1 MIPRMQT
8 KISFSTVI
16 YTLTILFIIS
26 ISVVKAENDDDEILG
41 EVLTD
46 ILVGSA
52 VAVCETNAACNGFMT
67 LITIVFIITS
77 LIGWCCNGCRCD
89 DEYYPS
95 RRTMR
100 RAGTS
105 AISYGITRSLMD

>member
-1 MIPRMQT
+1 MIPRMRT
-8 KISFSTVI
+8 NISFSTVI
-16 YTLTILFIIS
+16 YTLIILFIIT
-26 ISVVKAENDDDEILG
+26 ISVVKAEEDDDDILG
-41 EVLTD
+41 EILTD

-52 VAVCETNAACNGFMT
+52 VAVCESYAACKGFMI
-67 LITIVFIITS
+67 LITIVFIIIS

-105 AISYGITRSLMD
+105 AISYGITRSLVD